1 MTKHGGTV
9 SFSFKWFW
17 SLSLAFALPLL
28 GAAPSGYTTPV
39 VVVYPLTTSGDLAK
53 SQAGPQIAVLL
64 ASRLAQIDALTI
76 KPPTPGT
83 QRADYLSAAQQEG
96 ADYYVT
102 GFLAPVGAE
111 VSIIVQVVSTT
122 SGTIVYSSSQMA
134 RTFGDAVGN
143 ADDISAAIV
152 GHAGRALASLDAPP
166 PPSPSPTPGA
176 KNGVGFNLSN
186 LLKRHKTSKPKPKP
200 VPSAAPVA
208 LASPSPHALA
218 TTAST
223 KSTAVA
229 NTGSV
234 NANSTSAPRAATVT
248 AALPA
253 SSVGARALVIATGGS
268 ASDDERLRAS
278 EALIAALSR
287 AGIRSA
293 PLPVSAQTVATHAKD
308 LCAANPGAATFYS
321 GTLALAPDA
330 KGSANVEYDV
340 TAYDCAGTVV
350 RQQHLTE
357 HAPKRGGVD
366 AAIVTVASRAATAF
380 SRSLKS

>member
-1 MTKHGGTV
+1 MR
-9 SFSFKWFW
+9 FW
-17 SLSLAFALPLL
+17 LLSLTLALPLF

-39 VVVYPLTTSGDLAK
+39 VVVYPLTTSGELAK
-53 SQAGPQIAVLL
+53 TQAGPEIAALL
-64 ASRLAQIDALTI
+64 AARLAQLGGLTI
-76 KPPTPGT
+76 KPDTPGT
-83 QRADYLSAAQQEG
+83 QRPDYLSAAQKAG

-186 LLKRHKTSKPKPKP
+186 LLAHHKGTKAAPKATAAPLAPAAASRTSSGTAT
-200 VPSAAPVA
+200 VAASSAA
-208 LASPSPHALA
+208 
-218 TTAST
+218 
-223 KSTAVA
+223 
-229 NTGSV
+229 GS
-234 NANSTSAPRAATVT
+234 SAAA
-248 AALPA
+248 
-253 SSVGARALVIATGGS
+253 GARALVIATGGS
-268 ASDDERLRAS
+268 ASDDERLRATD
-278 EALIAALSR
+278 ALVAALSK

-293 PLPVSAQTVATHAKD
+293 ALPVNAQTVATHAKD
-308 LCAANPGAATFYS
+308 LCAANPGTSTFYS

-340 TAYDCAGTVV
+340 TAYDCTGTVL

-366 AAIVTVASRAATAF
+366 AAITTVASRAATAF
-380 SRSLKS
+380 SRGVKT